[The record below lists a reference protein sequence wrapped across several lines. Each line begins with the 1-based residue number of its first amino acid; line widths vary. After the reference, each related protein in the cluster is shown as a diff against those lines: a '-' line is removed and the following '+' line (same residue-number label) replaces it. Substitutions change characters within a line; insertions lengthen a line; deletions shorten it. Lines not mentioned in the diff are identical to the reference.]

1 MLTRRRSLQVNVG
14 GVTLGGDAPVRVQS
28 MTNTDTHDVA
38 ATVEQVRRLEE
49 AGCEI
54 VRLAVPDE
62 GAVRA
67 LKDIRKEVNVPIVAD
82 VHFDHRLALGA
93 LEAGA
98 DKLRINPGNIGSR
111 DKVEAVARAARE
123 RGVPIRVGVN
133 SGSIRRDFLK
143 KYGPTAEAMVES
155 ALEEVKVLEEVGFQD
170 IVISLKASDVP
181 RTVEAYELI
190 ADRVPYPLHIGITEA
205 GTVRSGSVRSAVG
218 LGILLW
224 EGIGDTVRVSL
235 SGDPVEEV
243 RVAYEI
249 LRSLGLRR
257 RGVTVIACPTCG
269 RTEIDVASL
278 AERVERTLEGLERPL
293 TVAVMG
299 CVVNGPGEA
308 KEADVGV
315 AGGRKGGVVFRKG
328 KVVRRVEEG
337 EIFDALMEEI
347 GKIGEGKAV
356 PWGQVRPL

>member
-1 MLTRRRSLQVNVG
+1 MIARRRSLQVKVG
-14 GVTLGGDAPVRVQS
+14 RVTLGGDAPVRVQS
-28 MTNTDTHDVA
+28 MTNTNPHDVA

-49 AGCEI
+49 AGCEM

-62 GAVRA
+62 EAVRA
-67 LKDIRKEVNVPIVAD
+67 LRDIRKEVDVPIVAD
-82 VHFDHRLALGA
+82 IHFDHRLALGA
-93 LEAGA
+93 LEAGV
-98 DKLRINPGNIGSR
+98 DKLRINPGNIGGR
-111 DKVEAVARAARE
+111 DKVEAVARAAKE

-155 ALEEVKVLEEVGFQD
+155 ALEEVRILEEVGFQD

-181 RTVEAYELI
+181 RTVRAYELI

-249 LRSLGLRR
+249 LKSLDLRR
-257 RGVTVIACPTCG
+257 RGAKVVACPTCG
-269 RTEIDVASL
+269 RAEIDVASL
-278 AERVERTLEGLERPL
+278 AERVERALEGLERPL

-315 AGGRKGGVVFRKG
+315 AGGRRGGVVFREG
-328 KVVRRVEEG
+328 KVVRRVEEE

-347 GKIGEGKAV
+347 GKIWEG
-356 PWGQVRPL
+356 GR

>member
-1 MLTRRRSLQVNVG
+1 MIARRRSLQVKVG
-14 GVTLGGDAPVRVQS
+14 RITLGGDAPVRVQS
-28 MTNTDTHDVA
+28 MTNTNPHDVA

-49 AGCEI
+49 AGCEM

-67 LKDIRKEVNVPIVAD
+67 LRDIRKEVDVPIVAD
-82 VHFDHRLALGA
+82 IHFDHRLALEA

-98 DKLRINPGNIGSR
+98 DKLRINPGNIGGR
-111 DKVEAVARAARE
+111 DKVEAVARAAKE

-155 ALEEVKVLEEVGFQD
+155 ALEEVRILEEVGFQD
-170 IVISLKASDVP
+170 IVVSLKASDVP
-181 RTVEAYELI
+181 RTVRAYELI

-249 LRSLGLRR
+249 LKSLDLRR
-257 RGVTVIACPTCG
+257 RGAKVVACPTCG
-269 RTEIDVASL
+269 RAEIDVASL
-278 AERVERTLEGLERPL
+278 AERVERALEGLERPL

-315 AGGRKGGVVFRKG
+315 AGGRRGGVVFREG
-328 KVVRRVEEG
+328 KVVRRVEEE

-347 GKIGEGKAV
+347 GKIWEG
-356 PWGQVRPL
+356 GR

>member
-1 MLTRRRSLQVNVG
+1 MIARRRSLQVKVG
-14 GVTLGGDAPVRVQS
+14 RVTLGGDAPVRVQS
-28 MTNTDTHDVA
+28 MTNTNPHDVA

-49 AGCEI
+49 AGCEM

-62 GAVRA
+62 EAVRA
-67 LKDIRKEVNVPIVAD
+67 LRDIRKEVDVPIVAD
-82 VHFDHRLALGA
+82 IHFDHRLALGA

-98 DKLRINPGNIGSR
+98 DKLRINPGNIGGR
-111 DKVEAVARAARE
+111 DKVEAVARAAKE

-155 ALEEVKVLEEVGFQD
+155 ALEEVRILEEVGFQD

-181 RTVEAYELI
+181 RTVRAYELI

-249 LRSLGLRR
+249 LKSLDLRR
-257 RGVTVIACPTCG
+257 RGAKVVACPTCG
-269 RTEIDVASL
+269 RAEIDVASL
-278 AERVERTLEGLERPL
+278 AERVERALEGLERPL

-315 AGGRKGGVVFRKG
+315 AGGRRGGVVFREG
-328 KVVRRVEEG
+328 KVVRRVEEE

-347 GKIGEGKAV
+347 GKIWEG
-356 PWGQVRPL
+356 GR

>member
-1 MLTRRRSLQVNVG
+1 MIARRRSLQVKVG
-14 GVTLGGDAPVRVQS
+14 RITLGGDAPVRVQS
-28 MTNTDTHDVA
+28 MTNTNPHDVA

-49 AGCEI
+49 AGCEM

-67 LKDIRKEVNVPIVAD
+67 LRDIRKEVDVPIVAD
-82 VHFDHRLALGA
+82 IHFDHRLALGA

-98 DKLRINPGNIGSR
+98 DKLRINPGNIGGR
-111 DKVEAVARAARE
+111 DKVEAVARAAKE

-155 ALEEVKVLEEVGFQD
+155 ALEEVRILEEVGFQD
-170 IVISLKASDVP
+170 IVVSLKASDVP
-181 RTVEAYELI
+181 RTVRAYELI

-249 LRSLGLRR
+249 LKSLDLRR
-257 RGVTVIACPTCG
+257 RGAKVVACPTCG
-269 RTEIDVASL
+269 RAEIDVASL
-278 AERVERTLEGLERPL
+278 AERVERALEGLERPL

-315 AGGRKGGVVFRKG
+315 AGGRRGGVVFREG

-347 GKIGEGKAV
+347 GKIWEG
-356 PWGQVRPL
+356 GR

>member
-1 MLTRRRSLQVNVG
+1 MIARRRSLQVKVG
-14 GVTLGGDAPVRVQS
+14 RVTLGGDAPVRVQS
-28 MTNTDTHDVA
+28 MTNTNPHDVA

-49 AGCEI
+49 AGCEM

-67 LKDIRKEVNVPIVAD
+67 LRDIRKEVDVPIVAD
-82 VHFDHRLALGA
+82 IHFDHRLALGA

-98 DKLRINPGNIGSR
+98 DKLRINPGNIGGR
-111 DKVEAVARAARE
+111 DKVEAVARAAKE

-155 ALEEVKVLEEVGFQD
+155 ALEEVRILEEVGFQD
-170 IVISLKASDVP
+170 IVVSLKASDVP
-181 RTVEAYELI
+181 RTVRAYELI

-249 LRSLGLRR
+249 LKSLDLRR
-257 RGVTVIACPTCG
+257 RGAKVVACPTCG
-269 RTEIDVASL
+269 RAEIDVASL
-278 AERVERTLEGLERPL
+278 AERVERALEGLERPL

-315 AGGRKGGVVFRKG
+315 AGGRRGGVVFREG
-328 KVVRRVEEG
+328 KVVRRVEEE

-347 GKIGEGKAV
+347 GKIWEG
-356 PWGQVRPL
+356 GR

>member
-1 MLTRRRSLQVNVG
+1 MIARRRSLQVKVG
-14 GVTLGGDAPVRVQS
+14 RITLGGDAPVRVQS
-28 MTNTDTHDVA
+28 MTNTNPHDVA

-49 AGCEI
+49 AGCEM

-67 LKDIRKEVNVPIVAD
+67 LRDIRKEVDVPIVAD
-82 VHFDHRLALGA
+82 IHFDHRLALGA

-98 DKLRINPGNIGSR
+98 DKLRINPGNIGGR
-111 DKVEAVARAARE
+111 DKVEAVARAAKE

-155 ALEEVKVLEEVGFQD
+155 ALEEVRILEEVGFQD
-170 IVISLKASDVP
+170 IVVSLKASDVP
-181 RTVEAYELI
+181 RTVRAYELI

-249 LRSLGLRR
+249 LKSLDLRR
-257 RGVTVIACPTCG
+257 RGAKVVACPTCG
-269 RTEIDVASL
+269 RAEIDVASL
-278 AERVERTLEGLERPL
+278 AERVERALEGLERPL

-315 AGGRKGGVVFRKG
+315 AGGRRGGVVFREG
-328 KVVRRVEEG
+328 KVVRRVEEE

-347 GKIGEGKAV
+347 GKIWEG
-356 PWGQVRPL
+356 GR

>member
-1 MLTRRRSLQVNVG
+1 MPRRRSLKVKVG
-14 GVTLGGDAPVRVQS
+14 RVTLGGDAPIRVQS
-28 MTNTDTHDVA
+28 MTKADPHDVSA
-38 ATVEQVRRLEE
+38 VVEQVRRLEE

-62 GAVRA
+62 EAVRA
-67 LKDIRKEVNVPIVAD
+67 LGKVKKEVEVPIVAD
-82 VHFDHRLALGA
+82 VHFDYRLALGA
-93 LEAGA
+93 LKAGA

-111 DKVEAVARAARE
+111 DKVEAVARAAKE

-143 KYGPTAEAMVES
+143 RYGPTAEAMVES
-155 ALEEVKVLEEVGFQD
+155 ALEEVRILEDVGFHD

-181 RTVEAYELI
+181 RTVRAYELI
-190 ADRVPYPLHIGITEA
+190 ADRVPYPLHVGITEA

-224 EGIGDTVRVSL
+224 EGIGDTLRVSL

-249 LRSLGLRR
+249 LKSLGIRK
-257 RGVTVIACPTCG
+257 GATVVACPGCG
-269 RTEIDVASL
+269 RAEIDVASL
-278 AERVERTLEGLERPL
+278 AERVEEALEGMEVPI

-315 AGGRKGGVVFRKG
+315 AGGRRGGVIFREG
-328 KVVRRVEEG
+328 KVVRMVDEG
-337 EIFDALMEEI
+337 DIFDALMEEV
-347 GKIGEGKAV
+347 GEFEGKAF
-356 PWGQVRPL
+356 QRDKVRPG

>member
-1 MLTRRRSLQVNVG
+1 MIARRRSLQVKVG
-14 GVTLGGDAPVRVQS
+14 RVTLGGDAPVRVQS
-28 MTNTDTHDVA
+28 MTKADTHDVA

-67 LKDIRKEVNVPIVAD
+67 LRDVRKEVDVPIVAD
-82 VHFDHRLALGA
+82 IHFDHRLALGA

-111 DKVEAVARAARE
+111 DKVEAVARAAKE

-155 ALEEVKVLEEVGFQD
+155 ALEEVKILEEVGFQD

-181 RTVEAYELI
+181 RTVRAYELI

-249 LRSLGLRR
+249 LKSLDLRR
-257 RGVTVIACPTCG
+257 RGAKVVACPACG
-269 RTEIDVASL
+269 RAEIDVASL
-278 AERVERTLEGLERPL
+278 AERVERALEGLERPL

-315 AGGRKGGVVFRKG
+315 AGGRRGGVVFREG

-347 GKIGEGKAV
+347 GKIWEG
-356 PWGQVRPL
+356 GR

>member
-1 MLTRRRSLQVNVG
+1 MIARRRSLQVKVG
-14 GVTLGGDAPVRVQS
+14 RITLGGDAPVRVQS
-28 MTNTDTHDVA
+28 MTNTNPHDVA

-49 AGCEI
+49 AGCEM

-67 LKDIRKEVNVPIVAD
+67 LRDIRKEVDVPIVAD
-82 VHFDHRLALGA
+82 IHFDHRLALGA

-98 DKLRINPGNIGSR
+98 DKLRINPGNIGGR
-111 DKVEAVARAARE
+111 DKVEAVARAAKE

-143 KYGPTAEAMVES
+143 KYGPTPEAMVES
-155 ALEEVKVLEEVGFQD
+155 ALEEVRILEEVGFQD
-170 IVISLKASDVP
+170 IVVSLKASDVP
-181 RTVEAYELI
+181 RTVRAYELI

-249 LRSLGLRR
+249 LKSLDLRR
-257 RGVTVIACPTCG
+257 RGAKVVACPTCG
-269 RTEIDVASL
+269 RAEIDVASL
-278 AERVERTLEGLERPL
+278 AERVERALEGLERPL

-315 AGGRKGGVVFRKG
+315 AGGRRGGVVFREG

-347 GKIGEGKAV
+347 GKIWEG
-356 PWGQVRPL
+356 GR